1 MLIGSDA
8 FLPDKY
14 ARKKERVTKSAEKK
28 DATIPIES
36 VTAKPWTCLLYTSPS
51 PRD

>member
-8 FLPDKY
+8 FLPDRY

-28 DATIPIES
+28 DATIPMDS
-36 VTAKPWTCLLYTSPS
+36 VTAKP
-51 PRD
+51 